1 MRATMAR
8 NLANRYGSVLL
19 FSPRLGRLGR
29 VATWGTD
36 FVRLR
41 VTVSRLL
48 WRSRVLCCVH
58 LRVCFYRQGEWGSVS
73 SRRLPPPWFLVKQF
87 VNINRALSEGCN
99 RKCVCGKHSA
109 YGPTRLT

>member
-48 WRSRVLCCVH
+48 WRSCVLCCVR

-73 SRRLPPPWFLVKQF
+73 SRRLPPPWFLVQSNSSTSIGHFPKDVI
-87 VNINRALSEGCN
+87 VNAFAVSIQPMVR
-99 RKCVCGKHSA
+99 
-109 YGPTRLT
+109 PD

>member
-58 LRVCFYRQGEWGSVS
+58 LRVCFYRQGEWGCVQQAPSPAVV
-73 SRRLPPPWFLVKQF
+73 LVEQF
-87 VNINRALSEGCN
+87 VNVNRALSEGCN